1 MLLLQWAKAQ
11 LERGERSPIVI
22 LANAPKAE
30 LDAMVAEIRAETG
43 MDIMAREGLP
53 YKLDDLDLVGAADA
67 KTVIIMDPMHHLHG
81 EVCTVYC
88 CSLCQCCHAT
98 LASLGH
104 STL

>member
-11 LERGERSPIVI
+11 LERGVRSPIVV

-30 LDAMVAEIRAETG
+30 LDAMVGEIRAETG

-67 KTVIIMDPMHHLHG
+67 KIVIIMDPMYHLQG
-81 EVCTVYC
+81 EVCSRLCTAC
-88 CSLCQCCHAT
+88 RLCQCRAFFAVFHQA
-98 LASLGH
+98 
-104 STL
+104 